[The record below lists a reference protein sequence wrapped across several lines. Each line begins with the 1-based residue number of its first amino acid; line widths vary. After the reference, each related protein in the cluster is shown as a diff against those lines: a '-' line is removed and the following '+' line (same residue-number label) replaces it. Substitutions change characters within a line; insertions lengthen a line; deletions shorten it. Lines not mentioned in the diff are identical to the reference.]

1 MIRRHFEACFKIR
14 NYDIFKAILFVF
26 ISVTR
31 EGLQLEKLRIE
42 IQKLKLE
49 KADLARQNN
58 VSFRILKNLDSYLHY
73 KCNKLFL

>member
-58 VSFRILKNLDSYLHY
+58 VSFRILINLDSYLHY
-73 KCNKLFL
+73 KSNKLFL